1 MKKQQEM
8 SAYEF
13 AQMNKFVHRLYQQ
26 YGQGLEQEECQSI
39 AWLEYIKIRKE
50 LGEFYNREL
59 LFLKLC
65 YNKLLKPE
73 LLGMHLGR
81 ELRRAGV
88 NMIRLPFLY
97 LTESFSKGIG
107 REKERHQEIHI
118 EMEKVVF

>member
-26 YGQGLEQEECQSI
+26 YGQGLEREECQSI